1 MRTRQRTRKEQA
13 MKGKAR
19 VAGITVAAAAVAM
32 GAVGYATSVAGGEGA
47 AAKARPTVALRAT
60 GLGKILVDGKGRTL
74 YEFGKDRHGKSSC
87 SDACAAVWPPLIV
100 SGKARAGKGVDA
112 AKLTTVK
119 RSDGTTQAVYNH
131 HPLYRFAP
139 DSKAGDTKGQ
149 GVNGFGARWYVLNAA
164 GRLVKKTAAQAPATQ
179 APVSNPYGY

>member
-1 MRTRQRTRKEQA
+1 M
-13 MKGKAR
+13 GKAR
-19 VAGITVAAAAVAM
+19 VAGIAVAAAAVAM
-32 GAVGYATSVAGGEGA
+32 AVAGYATSVADSGVGA
-47 AAKARPTVALRAT
+47 SATRVRPTVALRT
-60 GLGKILVDGKGRTL
+60 TDLGKILVDGKGRTL

-112 AKLTTVK
+112 DKLTTVK
-119 RSDGTTQAVYNH
+119 RSDGTKQAVYNR

-139 DSKAGDTKGQ
+139 DSKPGDTKGQ

-164 GRLVKKTAAQAPATQ
+164 GRLVKRTASQQAPM
-179 APVSNPYGY
+179 SNPYGY